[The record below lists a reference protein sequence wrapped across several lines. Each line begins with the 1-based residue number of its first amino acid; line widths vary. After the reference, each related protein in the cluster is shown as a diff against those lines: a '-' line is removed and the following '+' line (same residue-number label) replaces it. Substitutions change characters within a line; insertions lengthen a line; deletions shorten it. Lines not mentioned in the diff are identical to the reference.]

1 MADKGKVLL
10 ADDEENF
17 QRAIA
22 VLLREQGYLC
32 DVVSDASAATER
44 LRHNQYDVLIADIK
58 MPGNT
63 ELEFIRELSADAQG
77 ISMIL
82 VTGYPST
89 ETAIASVELPILA
102 YLVKPFKFED
112 LLTHVRFG
120 VERSKAYHA
129 VERLREHVQEWKY
142 ELEGNGRVLSQAT
155 SQSFSDPLGV
165 FLQTSFLRVILILSE
180 LETVAAVLVRHEG
193 GGRNIVFNDPRLDLL
208 MEVLVDAVAILE
220 KTKHAFKSKDLGML
234 RKRLETLIARVDVD
248 SRGRA
253 TQ

>member
-89 ETAIASVELPILA
+89 ETAIASVELPILS
-102 YLVKPFKFED
+102 L
-112 LLTHVRFG
+112 
-120 VERSKAYHA
+120 S
-129 VERLREHVQEWKY
+129 REA
-142 ELEGNGRVLSQAT
+142 L
-155 SQSFSDPLGV
+155 
-165 FLQTSFLRVILILSE
+165 
-180 LETVAAVLVRHEG
+180 
-193 GGRNIVFNDPRLDLL
+193 
-208 MEVLVDAVAILE
+208 
-220 KTKHAFKSKDLGML
+220 
-234 RKRLETLIARVDVD
+234 
-248 SRGRA
+248 
-253 TQ
+253 